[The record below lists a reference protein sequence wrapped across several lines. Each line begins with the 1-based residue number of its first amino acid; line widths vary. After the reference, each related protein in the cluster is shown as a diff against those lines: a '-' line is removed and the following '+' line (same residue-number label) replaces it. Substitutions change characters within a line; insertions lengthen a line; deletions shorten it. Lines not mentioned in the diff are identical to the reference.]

1 MSRIPVSLLNILM
14 KENMNSFQGKVA
26 LITGGGT
33 GIGAAVARQFAAAG
47 GKVVLMGRR
56 APPLEAVAGPL
67 DGLVVSGDAA
77 DAGDVRRAVAAA
89 HQAFGG
95 VDVLVANA
103 GGHGLGSA
111 TETDDASW
119 ALSTRLNLDT
129 AFVCAR
135 ESMPDL
141 VARHGNIVIVSS
153 LAGHFAGPGVV
164 GYVTMKHA
172 LIGLTRS
179 LARDYGCQ
187 GVRVNAVCPGWVR
200 TEMADEQMA
209 VLMAK
214 YQLRDLDAAYA
225 LVTRDVPLGRA
236 ATPDDVAASVL
247 FLASPGASMITGTSL
262 MVDGGASAVDLPTI
276 AFAH

>member
-1 MSRIPVSLLNILM
+1 
-14 KENMNSFQGKVA
+14 MNTFQGQVA
-26 LITGGGT
+26 FITGGGT

-47 GKVVLMGRR
+47 GKVALMGRR
-56 APPLEAVAGPL
+56 VAPLEAVATALG
-67 DGLVVSGDAA
+67 GLVLPGDAA
-77 DAGDVRRAVAAA
+77 DAGDVRKALAATRA
-89 HQAFGG
+89 AFGR

-103 GGHGLGSA
+103 GGHGLGTA
-111 TETDDASW
+111 QETDDSSW
-119 ALSTRLNLDT
+119 ALATRLNLDT

-135 ESMPDL
+135 ELMPEL
-141 VARHGNIVIVSS
+141 IARRGNIVVVSS

-179 LARDYGCQ
+179 LARDYGSQ

-209 VLMAK
+209 VLMNK
-214 YQLRDLDAAYA
+214 YQLPDLDAAYA
-225 LVTRDVPLGRA
+225 LVTRDVPMGRA
-236 ATPDDVAASVL
+236 ARPDEVAQSVL
-247 FLASPGASMITGTSL
+247 FLASPAASMITGTSL